1 MNWKYFL
8 KKWINL
14 EFFIKT
20 LLAAILDAIL
30 PCYQFFSKIPTP
42 CRPPGG
48 PGGRPAP
55 PGGRSGASNNVL
67 INGGSNHTATMSIC
81 IALTFR

>member
-30 PCYQFFSKIPTP
+30 PCYQFFCKIPTP
-42 CRPPGG
+42 CQPLGG
-48 PGGRPAP
+48 

-81 IALTFR
+81 IALTFS